1 MKNLSSRAAACRPEA
16 GVPAVVDDGAPPELL
31 SSDSKVGNRAFAQ
44 SRNRAMGG
52 RATLCVLALFLFAAA
67 SDYLS
72 KPRSVLLNGKPLLN
86 AYNINGTWFV
96 ALEDLAKAAG
106 STTTLEPQFQLQ
118 GKKLFATGTAA
129 IGDIKSAA
137 AGQIKGESSVAG
149 IKIESAPA
157 IKGESV
163 KVAGGAAPISDKAS
177 PVLASPGIKLGTI
190 SDKHAAAGIKL
201 RGAQSLQVARGG
213 QVSANVDYFNGKAYV
228 PLSDVVKSLGAK
240 TDIPIESIPAADPI
254 KLNQDRRGCSSA
266 NCILIGL

>member
-1 MKNLSSRAAACRPEA
+1 M
-16 GVPAVVDDGAPPELL
+16 
-31 SSDSKVGNRAFAQ
+31 
-44 SRNRAMGG
+44 
-52 RATLCVLALFLFAAA
+52 FLFAAA

-72 KPRSVLLNGKPLLN
+72 KPRSVLLNGKPLVN

-96 ALEDLAKAAG
+96 ALEDLARAAG

-118 GKKLFATGTAA
+118 GKKLFATWTATMGDMKSVA
-129 IGDIKSAA
+129 LGDIKAESA
-137 AGQIKGESSVAG
+137 AG

-157 IKGESV
+157 IKGGSA
-163 KVAGGAAPISDKAS
+163 KVSEGAAPISDKAS
-177 PVLASPGIKLGTI
+177 PVLASPVIKQGTI

-201 RGAQSLQVARGG
+201 RGAQSLQIARGG

-240 TDIPIESIPAADPI
+240 TEIPIESIPATDPI
-254 KLNQDRRGCSSA
+254 KLNQDRRGCTSA